1 MLRTLSLDNVEG
13 DDECARAD
21 SYDAPVRDLT
31 FDASALARF
40 GIPKGV
46 LQVVRKSS
54 SWPRRIGALGI
65 QLIQSASPTNKEFTS
80 VIAIYIVTKNMTV
93 EQHTEGRDRLREA
106 GAPESAMKLHSCFGE
121 DGQLQVF
128 DVWES
133 QEAFD
138 EFLTYLGP
146 VMEELG
152 IELAQPPTIMPIVDL
167 VQQ

>member
-1 MLRTLSLDNVEG
+1 M
-13 DDECARAD
+13 
-21 SYDAPVRDLT
+21 
-31 FDASALARF
+31 
-40 GIPKGV
+40 
-46 LQVVRKSS
+46 
-54 SWPRRIGALGI
+54 
-65 QLIQSASPTNKEFTS
+65 
-80 VIAIYIVTKNMTV
+80 IAIYIVTKNMTV
-93 EQHTEGRDRLREA
+93 EQDTEGRDRLREA

-152 IELAQPPTIMPIVDL
+152 IEVPCPAAYMNEAHNSWVLRSEYLGTAIPDGLGAVIDPYGYCH
-167 VQQ
+167 